1 MQVATERF
9 HQLASGDVI
18 PLDHGLRI
26 SFDKQKADNVEW
38 FTLNK
43 SQLDGK
49 ALLKPNLDNPIQL
62 WDTYHYEHYDDRA
75 VSLEFERSLEFPY
88 FVQSAMADITLNNF
102 DGKFTPNGKSSL
114 AQHIRPKRP
123 IRLLAGYQQAGL
135 LPQFVGLTQDM
146 PDIDDNA
153 RTVSFHALDFLG
165 EIFEMPL
172 NKTIAMREVTTDVV
186 LRDIFK
192 QFGILDSQMKLSR
205 GINKIAFLF
214 FEKDQKAGEV
224 IKNLL
229 QAEMGKLWLDEQG
242 IIRFNSRKQASDAP
256 VLILTEKDIV
266 SMNAVGKSEIVNHIK
281 ITTPLRE
288 VQEFQTIH
296 KKDPSGDSTSNL
308 WVVPADGTLKMSLSL
323 EDPCFS
329 AQPPQLGVGSHV
341 SWFTAKTSDGKAVT
355 SRITATGELMT
366 SSYEVTFSNTN
377 LFPIEIDELELWGEP
392 AKQIDELVYEA
403 FDDSWD
409 KDNDHLL
416 EIQENPFLQNYE
428 GAKSFAF
435 TVFDGYAG
443 FTPIIELQI
452 KGNLALQIDD
462 IIEIDLGSE
471 SKQYR
476 ITYISVSMTDFG
488 MTMRLRAKQH
498 TPRTWFVLNKSQ
510 LNGKDM
516 LGF

>member
-1 MQVATERF
+1 MQTTTERF
-9 HQLASGDVI
+9 HQLARGDII
-18 PLDHGLRI
+18 PLSYGLSI
-26 SFDKQKADNVEW
+26 SFDKQKSANIEW

-43 SQLDGK
+43 SRLDSN
-49 ALLKPNLDNPIQL
+49 ALLKLDSDNPIQI
-62 WDTYHYEHYDDRA
+62 WDTYHYEHYDDR
-75 VSLEFERSLEFPY
+75 VISLEFERSIEFPY
-88 FVQSAMADITLNNF
+88 FVQSAMADVTLNNF
-102 DGKFTPNGKSSL
+102 DNKFNPNSKSPL

-123 IRLLAGYQQAGL
+123 LRLLAGYHQAGL

-146 PDIDDNA
+146 PDVDENA
-153 RTVSFHALDFLG
+153 RTISFHALDFLG

-172 NKTIAMREVTTDVV
+172 NKTIAMRDVTTDVV

-192 QFGILDSQMKLSR
+192 QFGILDSQMSLSR
-205 GINKIAFLF
+205 GSNRIAFLF
-214 FEKDQKAGEV
+214 FEKNQKAGEA

-229 QAEMGKLWLDEQG
+229 QAEMGRLWLDEQG
-242 IIRFNSRKQASDAP
+242 IIRFNVRKQASDTP

-266 SMNAVGKSEIVNHIK
+266 SMSAVGKNEIVNHIK
-281 ITTPLRE
+281 VTTPLRE

-308 WVVPADGTLKMSLSL
+308 WVIPADGTLKMSLSL

-329 AQPPQLGVGSHV
+329 AQAPQLGVGSHV
-341 SWFTAKTSDGKAVT
+341 SWFTAKTSDGKPVT
-355 SRITATGELMT
+355 SRVTATGELMT
-366 SSYEVTFSNTN
+366 SSYEVTFTNTN
-377 LFPIEIDELELWGEP
+377 LFPVEIDELELWGEP

-428 GAKSFAF
+428 GVKSFAS

-462 IIEIDLGSE
+462 LIEVDLDE
-471 SKQYR
+471 DPKQYR

-488 MTMRLRAKQH
+488 MVMKLRAKQH

-510 LNGKDM
+510 LNGKDV
-516 LGF
+516 LSF